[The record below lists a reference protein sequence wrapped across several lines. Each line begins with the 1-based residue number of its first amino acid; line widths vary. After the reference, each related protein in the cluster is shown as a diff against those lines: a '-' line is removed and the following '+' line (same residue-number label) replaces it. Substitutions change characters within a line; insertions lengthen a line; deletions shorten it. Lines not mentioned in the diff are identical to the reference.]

1 MKQTRNFDEWLS
13 TMTDT
18 VADWTYYTD
27 FPKVYKNVSSIKV
40 ALNIMNSL
48 IGSKNIQEDFLDLYQ
63 NYPEIL
69 KVVPLL
75 IAKRLRDTIIVKDPI
90 KDFYFDF
97 SKRNYS
103 IEEYTMFLEKSGIF
117 DLLQNHL
124 VSNLVDYVTGVEV
137 GMDTNGR
144 KNRTGDAM
152 ENIVQIYL
160 EAEGYILGENL
171 FKEIEQNEIEEIF
184 SVDLSA
190 ITNDGNTVKRFDFVI
205 KNEQVLYLIEVNF
218 YSGSG
223 SKLNETA
230 RSYKMIA
237 EEIKAI
243 PNVEFMWITDGQG
256 WYKAKNN
263 LRETFD
269 ILPFLYNIN
278 DLEHNILKNLK

>member
-1 MKQTRNFDEWLS
+1 M
-13 TMTDT
+13 
-18 VADWTYYTD
+18 
-27 FPKVYKNVSSIKV
+27 
-40 ALNIMNSL
+40 
-48 IGSKNIQEDFLDLYQ
+48 
-63 NYPEIL
+63 
-69 KVVPLL
+69 PLL

-152 ENIVQIYL
+152 ENIVQSYL

-237 EEIKAI
+237 EETKAI